1 MTLISIL
8 FYWFLMYENSVFKNT
23 KKIIFN
29 VDFIFAIGISEHDT
43 EIS

>member
-1 MTLISIL
+1 MRIVFLKIL
-8 FYWFLMYENSVFKNT
+8 P